1 MGKFELH
8 VHTAEND
15 LVAQEGGASIVRLY
29 KDIGYDGV
37 VITDHYFAMFYDWF
51 KDELEGADHRAIIDR
66 WLKGYRA
73 AKEEGDKCGFTVL
86 LGAEVRF
93 DGPMI
98 NDYLV
103 YGIDEEFLYNAP
115 LLNRLES
122 LEELLA
128 ILPDD
133 AIVVQA
139 HPFRDNMTVKPPE
152 NIFGIEVYNGG
163 THELRN
169 RLAKNFAEYYNK
181 PVTSGSDF
189 HDAGALGK
197 GGIITKNKI
206 NSIKELI
213 SVLKS
218 GDYSIIE
225 S

>member
-15 LVAQEGGASIVRLY
+15 LVAQVGGAGIVKLY
-29 KDIGYDGV
+29 KELGYDGL

-51 KDELEGADHRAIIDR
+51 KDELEGCDHKGIIDR

-73 AKEEGDKCGFTVL
+73 AKEEGDKCDFTVL

-103 YGIDEEFLYNAP
+103 YGIDEEFLYKAP
-115 LLNRLES
+115 LLNRLND
-122 LEELLA
+122 LEELLE
-128 ILPDD
+128 ILPEN
-133 AIVVQA
+133 ALVVQA

-152 NIFGIEVYNGG
+152 NLFGIEVYNGG
-163 THELRN
+163 TRELRN
-169 RLAKNFAEYYNK
+169 KLAKNFAEYYNK
-181 PVTSGSDF
+181 PMTSGSDF
-189 HDAGALGK
+189 HEVGALGK
-197 GGIITKNKI
+197 GGIITENKI
-206 NSIKELI
+206 RSMEELV

-218 GDYSIIE
+218 GKYSIIE